1 MVLGIRT
8 KSRKSTAVQ
17 VDYLIHVQEIKPW
30 PSSQALRSVQ
40 SVLLQWENG
49 DQASGS
55 FTCNVGDGKIEFG
68 ESFTLPVTLYREKS
82 RKSTV
87 RDTYQKNNLEFY
99 LYEPR
104 KDKAVKGQLLASAVI
119 NLADY
124 GIIIE
129 TRNVSTPLN
138 WKKSFKSSAQPVLY
152 VNVQPCVKPS
162 SSLSP
167 KGSLSREVSLE
178 NDGTESV
185 PESMNDGNDEIAS
198 FTDDDEDDDDGV
210 SSHSSHTVTSSAFEK
225 TVSSLPSSS
234 EKNESEST
242 TDSTRRLYG
251 EPAVESIAAPA
262 STGATPVAK
271 AFKNQNGS
279 SSPSSSIG
287 SSSILLN
294 PANDPASL
302 PNVPRESSMPT
313 LKKSLT
319 PSVVQSSSSSFGHQ
333 ESHQESGNHNIKDNR
348 IHKTLSNSSARM
360 NEISQVGNI
369 VSNHAT
375 EGASSS
381 TPIQEDTDSVFASN
395 ADSQANREDGHLLK
409 VKEYSFDD
417 KLASRFSQ
425 DATRKQVRLK
435 SETFTLGRNTVGVQ
449 GSKVKSNE
457 LKHVKSL
464 QLPFVSAQNNRLPS
478 NNEFVEKSKEADI
491 PEDVHVRG
499 MISGTSEREETT
511 TRFSDSKVD
520 LESTIELLKEEL
532 REAAAVEVGL
542 YSVAAEH
549 GSSAN
554 KIHAPARRLSRF
566 YFHACK
572 TSSQAKKGNAARAAI
587 TGLILVSK
595 ACGNDV
601 PRLTF
606 WLSNS
611 IVLRAIISQTLG
623 KPQISAR
630 PRNKINAGGLLSA
643 KKEENDR
650 TLESFDNWE
659 DPQIFM
665 AALEK
670 FESWIFSRI
679 VESVWWQNMTPYM
692 QSAAAKASSSRKTYG
707 RKYGLGG
714 HEQGN
719 FSMELWKKAF
729 KDACERLCPA
739 RAGGHECGCL
749 PLLARLVMEQLVD
762 RLDVAMFNAILRE
775 NAEEMPTD
783 PVSDPI
789 SDSKVLPIPAGKSSF
804 GAGAQLKNA
813 IGSWSRWL
821 TDLFG
826 IDDSDAPD
834 DDTELSDQ
842 KRLNC
847 ETSFKAF
854 RLLNALS
861 DLMMLP
867 FDMLADKSTR
877 KEVCP
882 TFGAPLIKRVLYN
895 FVSDEFCPDPI
906 PEAVFEALDYEEN
919 LEAEVESASSFPCAA
934 NPTVYSPPPA
944 ASLIGII
951 GEVGSPTLL
960 RSGSSVVKKS
970 YTSDDELD
978 ELDSPMTAIIID
990 NSPVSPS
997 SLTANSVLKS
1007 KGGRKVVRYQLLREV
1022 WKDSE

>member
-82 RKSTV
+82 RKNTV

-129 TRNVSTPLN
+129 TRN
-138 WKKSFKSSAQPVLY
+138 
-152 VNVQPCVKPS
+152 PCVKPS

-185 PESMNDGNDEIAS
+185 PESMNDGNDEIAP

-251 EPAVESIAAPA
+251 EPAVESIAATA

-319 PSVVQSSSSSFGHQ
+319 PSDQSSSSSFGHQ

-360 NEISQVGNI
+360 HENSQVGNI

-381 TPIQEDTDSVFASN
+381 TPIQEDTDSVFTSH

-491 PEDVHVRG
+491 PEDVHVPG

-532 REAAAVEVGL
+532 REAAAVE
-542 YSVAAEH
+542 
-549 GSSAN
+549 
-554 KIHAPARRLSRF
+554 
-566 YFHACK
+566 
-572 TSSQAKKGNAARAAI
+572 KGNAARAAI

-692 QSAAAKASSSRKTYG
+692 QSAAAKGSSSRKTYG

-978 ELDSPMTAIIID
+978 ELDSPMTAILID
-990 NSPVSPS
+990 NSLVSPS